1 MIKNGI
7 INGDLA
13 SLLARFR
20 HVNTIAIVDGPFP
33 TYPNVETIDLALVM
47 GTPTVSQV
55 LDAILPHL
63 DLTGMYLAAEFE
75 AKVDAATVAEYKKHH
90 GGLPTT
96 IIAHEDFKVKVG
108 QTLQQRYFEI
118 RLKSISSKVG
128 YEDCAPLRITLLVA
142 QSIPN

>member
-47 GTPTVSQV
+47 GTPTVCQV

-63 DLTGMYLAAEFE
+63 ELTGLYLAAEFE
-75 AKVDAATVAEYKKHH
+75 TKVDAKTVAEYKKHH
-90 GGLPTT
+90 GRINTT
-96 IIAHEDFKVKVG
+96 IIPHEDFKVKVG
-108 QTLQQRYFEI
+108 QTLGIIHTGDAVPY
-118 RLKSISSKVG
+118 SSVI
-128 YEDCAPLRITLLVA
+128 LR
-142 QSIPN
+142 SG

>member
-33 TYPNVETIDLALVM
+33 TYPGVETIDLALVM
-47 GTPTVSQV
+47 GTPTVCQV

-63 DLTGMYLAAEFE
+63 DLTGMFLAAEFE
-75 AKVDAATVAEYKKHH
+75 AKVDGATVAEYKKHH

-96 IIAHEDFKVKVG
+96 IIAHDDFKAKVG
-108 QTLQQRYFEI
+108 LALGIIHTGDAVPYSSVI
-118 RLKSISSKVG
+118 LKSG
-128 YEDCAPLRITLLVA
+128 
-142 QSIPN
+142 

>member
-7 INGDLA
+7 INGELA

-33 TYPNVETIDLALVM
+33 TYPGVETIDLALVM
-47 GTPTVSQV
+47 GTPTVCQV

-63 DLTGMYLAAEFE
+63 DLTGMFLAAEFE
-75 AKVDAATVAEYKKHH
+75 SKVDAATVAKYKKYH

-108 QTLQQRYFEI
+108 QALGIIHTGDAVPYSSVI
-118 RLKSISSKVG
+118 LKSG
-128 YEDCAPLRITLLVA
+128 
-142 QSIPN
+142 

>member
-33 TYPNVETIDLALVM
+33 TYPGVETIDLALVM
-47 GTPTVSQV
+47 GTPTVCQV

-63 DLTGMYLAAEFE
+63 DLTGMFLAAEFGS
-75 AKVDAATVAEYKKHH
+75 KVDAATVAEYKKHH

-96 IIAHEDFKVKVG
+96 IIAHEDFKVKASQALGIIHTGDAVP
-108 QTLQQRYFEI
+108 YSSVI
-118 RLKSISSKVG
+118 LKSG
-128 YEDCAPLRITLLVA
+128 
-142 QSIPN
+142 

>member
-33 TYPNVETIDLALVM
+33 TYPGVETIDLALVM
-47 GTPTVSQV
+47 GTPTVCQV

-63 DLTGMYLAAEFE
+63 DLTGMFLAAEFE
-75 AKVDAATVAEYKKHH
+75 AKVDAATVAEYKKHY

-108 QTLQQRYFEI
+108 QALGIIHTGDAVPYSSVI
-118 RLKSISSKVG
+118 LKSG
-128 YEDCAPLRITLLVA
+128 
-142 QSIPN
+142 